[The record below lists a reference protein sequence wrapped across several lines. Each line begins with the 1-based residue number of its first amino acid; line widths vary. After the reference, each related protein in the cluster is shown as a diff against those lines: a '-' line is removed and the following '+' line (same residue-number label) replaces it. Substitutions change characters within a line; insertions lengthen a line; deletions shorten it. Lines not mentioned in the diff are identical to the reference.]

1 MYHRLAAASMIVLIV
16 AALLASRAAGPVAGP
31 QAHAT
36 ATTPAS
42 TGERSV
48 ERRHGAPAEHGGVR
62 RTALL
67 RAATSAISRA
77 QPPSGAAGTEGS
89 RGAALGADLSRLELV
104 MGGAGAPVGDVSRGR
119 VFPPE
124 RLSPP
129 SRAPPSA

>member
-16 AALLASRAAGPVAGP
+16 AALLASGAGPVVRP
-31 QAHAT
+31 LRAHA

-104 MGGAGAPVGDVSRGR
+104 MGGAGVPVGDVSRGR